1 MTNPDVAAHID
12 SVPPPPDGNANVT
25 IKMKTENLQAWYG
38 ATLALSG
45 VTLRVVEHR
54 VTSIIGPSG
63 CGKTTLLRTLNR
75 MHEITPETRTSGRI
89 LLDGVDIYA
98 SKTNPTDLRRRVGM
112 IFPKPNVF
120 PHMTVADNVLAGLR
134 LSGIR
139 IQDPDEV
146 VERTLRRA
154 LLWDELEGSLY
165 RPAPTLPIG
174 QQQRLCIARA
184 LALEP
189 EILLLDEPT
198 SRLDPVAT
206 SHVEDLVHELRHST
220 TIILATQ
227 NIQQAARVSDYTAFL
242 YMGELVEFERTE
254 RIFTNPREQRTED
267 YVTGKFG

>member
-1 MTNPDVAAHID
+1 M
-12 SVPPPPDGNANVT
+12 
-25 IKMKTENLQAWYG
+25 
-38 ATLALSG
+38 
-45 VTLRVVEHR
+45 
-54 VTSIIGPSG
+54 
-63 CGKTTLLRTLNR
+63 
-75 MHEITPETRTSGRI
+75 
-89 LLDGVDIYA
+89 
-98 SKTNPTDLRRRVGM
+98 
-112 IFPKPNVF
+112 
-120 PHMTVADNVLAGLR
+120 
-134 LSGIR
+134 
-139 IQDPDEV
+139 
-146 VERTLRRA
+146 
-154 LLWDELEGSLY
+154 Y
-165 RPAPTLPIG
+165 RPAPTLPLG